1 MISGIKTF
9 ASLPF
14 AKEQII
20 NSNENIHAEVNL
32 AWSVDVFMLQ
42 GEDISMGIWV
52 SAIQATEISSNNF
65 SCEYQPPDQAHEYIS
80 IPDISSYKQLHKYHK
95 PRTDAVSDTVRQCLP
110 AGSLLCQSTPK
121 TYYEV
126 LFQVFT
132 ICILTLGASITIS
145 LLRTSTGL
153 FYCLNLI
160 IFLATT
166 CVVILWSRLL

>member
-1 MISGIKTF
+1 M
-9 ASLPF
+9 PF

-20 NSNENIHAEVNL
+20 NSNENFHAVENL

-42 GEDISMGIWV
+42 GEDVSMGIWV

-95 PRTDAVSDTVRQCLP
+95 PRTGAVNDIKRQCLP

-132 ICILTLGASITIS
+132 ICILTLGASIITTLI
-145 LLRTSTGL
+145 RTSTGL
-153 FYCLNLI
+153 FYGLNLI

-166 CVVILWSRLL
+166 CVIILWSRLLW